1 MRICVGEEEKY
12 GKHLEDGRGPDQSC
26 KQGDDAPLKTH
37 AKWERSFGYHGSEGL
52 VLLLSYSDQPG
63 EGLVDD
69 KKNSVNHSG
78 GGPNDDDSCGPGG
91 GPTNDDSWPRKHRHQ
106 AGLRCLSM
114 VGFTSARFA
123 I

>member
-1 MRICVGEEEKY
+1 LNPDALWDAITSTYLDERFDLVVVVEASETSHAGRIYTIASK
-12 GKHLEDGRGPDQSC
+12 RI
-26 KQGDDAPLKTH
+26 
-37 AKWERSFGYHGSEGL
+37 
-52 VLLLSYSDQPG
+52 LSYSDQPG

-91 GPTNDDSWPRKHRHQ
+91 GPTNDDNRPRQHRHQ

-123 I
+123 T

>member
-52 VLLLSYSDQPG
+52 VLYRAFIPCTPG
-63 EGLVDD
+63 ITQSLQ
-69 KKNSVNHSG
+69 
-78 GGPNDDDSCGPGG
+78 C
-91 GPTNDDSWPRKHRHQ
+91 
-106 AGLRCLSM
+106 A
-114 VGFTSARFA
+114 A
-123 I
+123 ISRSPS